1 MAIYENEIIVEDVD
15 GVDNNKVEAEC
26 LYMEVGSVRL
36 VRLFFVLLLF
46 LIKVQWN
53 HVSIVHHTT
62 WMQNGKMAL
71 SRETFSLQISVF
83 S

>member
-46 LIKVQWN
+46 LIKVQ
-53 HVSIVHHTT
+53 
-62 WMQNGKMAL
+62 
-71 SRETFSLQISVF
+71 
-83 S
+83 